1 MGEVSPLPSATR
13 AKDLSIQ
20 TLRGLACILVVA
32 YHVRSV
38 PEVDDIDLTSG
49 NDVVSRLIISLA
61 YLRMPL
67 FSFLSGFVYAMRP
80 MGSDYLAF
88 VRGKARRLVIPL
100 LFVGTL
106 FAVLQSL
113 APGTNTKIV
122 DETPWYLWH
131 VLPLRHLWFL
141 ESIFWVFVL
150 VALLE
155 VRGWLDHL
163 GAVVAVA
170 ASAVV
175 LDIVVPLGNDAVGA
189 RMAIYLLPF
198 FLSGLAAC
206 RFDWRSASRWL
217 QVSVVV
223 MTLALTVV
231 TQLGVWGEIDLIH
244 PRHNVIAATL
254 GVAACLSLLLLRVTW
269 RPLVYIGAFSFTI
282 YLIHPLGTAA
292 MRYVLA
298 KGGVTAM
305 WMTIVPCI
313 LAGLAAGIVLELIA
327 RRSAVLR
334 VLVLGQ
340 RLPRRAPARAGA
352 QPLGTWGFRPVRAKP
367 PV

>member
-1 MGEVSPLPSATR
+1 MGEVSPAPPATR
-13 AKDLSIQ
+13 TKDLSIQ

-38 PEVDDIDLTSG
+38 PDVDDTGLAGG

-80 MGSDYLAF
+80 LRSDVSSF
-88 VRGKARRLVIPL
+88 VRGKARRLLVPL

-113 APGTNTKIV
+113 SPGTSTKIV

-131 VLPLRHLWFL
+131 IVPLRHLWFL

-150 VALLE
+150 VGLLE
-155 VRGWLDHL
+155 VRGYLDRV

-170 ASAVV
+170 ATAVM
-175 LDIVVPLGNDAVGA
+175 LDIVVPLGDDALGA

-198 FLSGLAAC
+198 FLSGLAAR
-206 RFDWRSASRWL
+206 RFDWRSAPAWAKA
-217 QVSVVV
+217 SVLAV
-223 MTLALTVV
+223 TLALGVL
-231 TQLGVWGEIDLIH
+231 TQLSVWGEIELIH
-244 PRHNVIAATL
+244 PRHNVIAAAL
-254 GVAACLSLLLLRVTW
+254 GIGACLSLLLLRVSW
-269 RPLVYIGAFSFTI
+269 RPLVYIGGFSFTI

-292 MRYVLA
+292 MRYALLKA
-298 KGGVTAM
+298 GITAI

-313 LAGLAAGIVLELIA
+313 LAGLAAGIALELIA

-340 RLPRRAPARAGA
+340 RLPRRFLSARAD
-352 QPLGTWGFRPVRAKP
+352 PVTSN
-367 PV
+367 